1 MNGHDTFA
9 EELTRYLLD
18 ELPAEERRS
27 LEHHLGSCGECR
39 AELEKLRAA
48 EALLTLTTA
57 EAAPPAR
64 ARARLMAA
72 VAHEP
77 RMAVVHEKAHASAH
91 RRAWWI
97 WIPTAATLALAIAVG
112 LLWQENVDLRE
123 KADKLAALEAQEQLD
138 TQKSKE
144 MVVDLTAK
152 GALHMNLTETGMPP
166 QPHGKA
172 TYNPKDGGIVFV
184 ASNLVQLPEG
194 STYQLWIV
202 PVNGGKP
209 IPAGTFKPGPQGTA
223 VVMKHDVPKV
233 RPKMFAVSV
242 EPEQPGRREPTSPMV
257 LSSSGE

>member
-1 MNGHDTFA
+1 MNGHETFS
-9 EELTRYLLD
+9 EDLTRYLLD
-18 ELPAEERRS
+18 ELSPGERS
-27 LEHHLGSCGECR
+27 ELEHHLGSCGECR
-39 AELEKLRAA
+39 AELDKLRAA
-48 EALLTLTTA
+48 EALLTLTSA
-57 EAAPPAR
+57 ETAPPPR

-72 VAHEP
+72 IEHEP
-77 RMAVVHEKAHASAH
+77 RMAVVTGSAH

-112 LLWQENVDLRE
+112 LLWQENSDLRE

-152 GALHMNLTETGMPP
+152 GALHMNLSETGMPP

-184 ASNLVQLPEG
+184 GSNLVQLPEG

-202 PVNGGKP
+202 PVNGGTP

-242 EPEQPGRREPTSPMV
+242 EPEKPGRREPTSPMV